1 MTNPIPLSIVLLGAS
16 GAVGGEVLKTLL
28 TMPEVSR
35 IAVFTRRSLDGPLN
49 SKITQHV
56 VDVLNP
62 ASYQAHLKNHDI
74 AICTLGV
81 GQPTKAS
88 QEEFTRIDKQAVLDF
103 ANACKTAGMQH
114 FSLLGAIAADAKS
127 RSFYLRSKGELRDAI
142 AAMGFERFSVFQPA
156 MILTSQNRYGFSQ
169 AVMLA
174 LWPIVSPLMIGSLN
188 KFRGNRVEDL
198 GRAMAQNTVN
208 PGKGLEVLHWADIE
222 KLAKN
227 RHTA

>member
-1 MTNPIPLSIVLLGAS
+1 MTNSKSLSVLLLGAS

-35 IAVFTRRSLDGPLN
+35 ITVLTRRPLDSPLN
-49 SKITQHV
+49 PKITLHV
-56 VDVLNP
+56 VDVLDP
-62 ASYQAHLKNHDI
+62 ESYQAHLKNHNI

-103 ANACKTAGMQH
+103 ARACRTAGVRH
-114 FSLLGAIAADAKS
+114 FSLLGAIAADSKS

-142 AAMGFERFSVFQPA
+142 AAMGFERFTVFQPA
-156 MILTSQNRYGFSQ
+156 MILTPQNRYGVSQ

-198 GRAMAQNTVN
+198 GRAMAQNSVK
-208 PGKGLEVLHWADIE
+208 PGSGTEILHWAEIE
-222 KLAKN
+222 NLSKN

>member
-1 MTNPIPLSIVLLGAS
+1 MMGSLSIVLLGAS

-35 IAVFTRRSLDGPLN
+35 ITILTRRPLDGPLN
-49 SKITQHV
+49 SKTTQHI
-56 VDVLNP
+56 VDVLDP
-62 ASYQAHLKNHDI
+62 ASYAAHLKNHNV

-103 ANACKTAGMQH
+103 ARACKDAGVKH

-142 AAMGFERFSVFQPA
+142 VAMGFERFSVFQPA
-156 MILTSQNRYGFSQ
+156 MILTPQNRYGFSQ
-169 AVMLA
+169 AVMLT
-174 LWPIVSPLMIGSLN
+174 LWPIVSPLMIGGLN

-198 GRAMAQNTVN
+198 GRAMAQDILKSGSGT
-208 PGKGLEVLHWADIE
+208 EILHWAEIE
-222 KLAKN
+222 NLSKN